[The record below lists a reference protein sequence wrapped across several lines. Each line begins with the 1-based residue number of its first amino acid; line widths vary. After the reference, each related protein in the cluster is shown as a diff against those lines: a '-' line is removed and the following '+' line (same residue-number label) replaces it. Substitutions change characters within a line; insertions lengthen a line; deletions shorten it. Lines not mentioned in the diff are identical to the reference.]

1 LVVAMGLAGT
11 ARAWADGSYPTPQ
24 HGNAM
29 NTEPTPAIKAPD
41 RPRRARPARLSPGVL
56 FAIGTGG
63 MLGALARY
71 GIGRAW
77 PAAPG
82 GFPWSTLAINLSGS
96 LLLGVLVTLVIER
109 WPPTR
114 YVRPFAGVGVC
125 GGYTTWST
133 FMTEVALLVRDH
145 RSTSAVTYWGVRVAA
160 GLAATYAGVGLAR
173 LWPVGARRRS
183 T

>member
-1 LVVAMGLAGT
+1 
-11 ARAWADGSYPTPQ
+11 
-24 HGNAM
+24 M
-29 NTEPTPAIKAPD
+29 NTQPTPAIKAPE
-41 RPRRARPARLSPGVL
+41 RPRRVRPARLSLSVL

-63 MLGALARY
+63 IVGVLARY

-96 LLLGVLVTLVIER
+96 LLLGVVVTLVIER

-145 RSTSAVTYWGVRVAA
+145 RTIIAVTYVAVTMAA
-160 GLAATYAGVGLAR
+160 GLAATYAGIGLAR
-173 LWPVGARRRS
+173 LWPVEATRRS